1 MNGRLTLSASVIV
14 IGGLA
19 LGLVAGCASK
29 SMSRMGS
36 GDVVADRQRLMKL
49 QGASWADIQAKAKAG
64 NIEAIAVNA
73 ETLALTAQQI
83 PGLFPEGSLTDKSKA
98 KPEVWQKWAEFES
111 AARTHQSSTIT
122 VLHFIN
128 ECDRR
133 KSYLERGYSSVFD
146 YCVRKLKYSSSTA
159 GRFQVSC
166 LLSRRRNRAASFRPT
181 SQ

>member
-29 SMSRMGS
+29 SMSKMGS

-73 ETLALTAQQI
+73 ETLAMTAQQI
-83 PGLFPEGSLTDKSKA
+83 PTLFPEGSLTDKSKA
-98 KPEVWQKWAEFES
+98 KPEIWQKWPEFEKDAKNFQTMS
-111 AARTHQSSTIT
+111 EKLRDAA
-122 VLHFIN
+122 
-128 ECDRR
+128 
-133 KSYLERGYSSVFD
+133 KSKNAAATEAIMKEF
-146 YCVRKLKYSSSTA
+146 
-159 GRFQVSC
+159 GREAC
-166 LLSRRRNRAASFRPT
+166 GTCHTPFRVPPPR
-181 SQ
+181 S